1 MDIRSSL
8 HFMCLKFPHRYIR
21 YFCSANATE
30 NEYEKTTF
38 ILNPNFLFY
47 LISISF
53 RDKNKNKERI
63 FFLLTDKGKGERG
76 KFSKFLF
83 LFRPQKKV
91 YSGVFDLF
99 EGNRTSEKGDN
110 NKQKTIQ

>member
-38 ILNPNFLFY
+38 ILNLNFLFY

-53 RDKNKNKERI
+53 KDKNKNRERI
-63 FFLLTDKGKGERG
+63 LFLLTDKGKGERG
-76 KFSKFLF
+76 KFSKFIF
-83 LFRPQKKV
+83 LFHPQKRYTLGFFIYPKEIE
-91 YSGVFDLF
+91 L
-99 EGNRTSEKGDN
+99 RK
-110 NKQKTIQ
+110 K